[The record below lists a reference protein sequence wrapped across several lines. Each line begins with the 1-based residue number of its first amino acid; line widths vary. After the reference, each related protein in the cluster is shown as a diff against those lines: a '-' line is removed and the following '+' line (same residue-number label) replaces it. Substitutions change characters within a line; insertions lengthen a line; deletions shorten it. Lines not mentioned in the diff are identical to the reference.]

1 MNRLFIDELTS
12 IGVVGKGD
20 NPDADILFYKSANTE
35 SVEQIEGDSMSMPDL
50 SGLTPELQKA
60 IDDHIAEAIAAANG
74 ATPAESVLPD
84 DLPAPVLKAL
94 TEKDE
99 ALAQE
104 RAEREALQ
112 AEVSKMRDEQLSERF
127 TKRAG
132 ELASVLGSGE
142 EVPQILKDLHVA
154 APDAYAKLE
163 ALIGDAAKIIVTSD
177 RLMLKELGTSN
188 DESDPHSKITTI
200 AKAIHKEE
208 RDEFPTLAAAKAEA
222 WRRNPDLK
230 ADSRKVN

>member
-20 NPDADILFYKSANTE
+20 NPDADILFYKSVNTE
-35 SVEQIEGDSMSMPDL
+35 SVEQPEGDSMSMPDL

-60 IDDHIAEAIAAANG
+60 IDEHIAEAIAAG
-74 ATPAESVLPD
+74 VVPDESVLPD

-94 TEKDE
+94 VEKDE

-104 RAEREALQ
+104 RAALEALQ
-112 AEVSKMRDEQLSERF
+112 VEVSKMRDEQLTERF

-154 APDAYAKLE
+154 APDAYGKLE
-163 ALIGDAAKIIVTSD
+163 ALMNDAAKIADTSD

-188 DESDPHSKITTI
+188 DEADPAAKINTI

-208 RDEFPTLAAAKAEA
+208 RDEFATFAAAKAEA

-230 ADSRKVN
+230 NDSRKVN